1 MMREDKDIILKS
13 GSTYKKIEY
22 KNPDAEIINNII
34 DIIFKQIGQCL
45 VIDRSNTKLNIL
57 QKSAIQGFL
66 HTFFGKTTRE
76 GMRQYI
82 DNMYPEDLKEAVNS
96 IEKEI
101 KRVR

>member
-1 MMREDKDIILKS
+1 MREDKDIMLKS

-45 VIDRSNTKLNIL
+45 AVDRSNIKLNIL
-57 QKSAIQGFL
+57 QKGAIQGVL

-76 GMRQYI
+76 GIRQYI
-82 DNMYPEDLKEAVNS
+82 DNMYPEDLKEVVNS

-101 KRVR
+101 KKAK

>member
-13 GSTYKKIEY
+13 GSTYKKY
-22 KNPDAEIINNII
+22 KNPDAETINNII
-34 DIIFKQIGQCL
+34 DVIFKQIGQCL
-45 VIDRSNTKLNIL
+45 VADRSNTKLDIL
-57 QKSAIQGFL
+57 QKGIIQGFL
-66 HTFFGKTTRE
+66 HAFFGKTTRE

-82 DNMYPEDLKEAVNS
+82 DNMYPEDLKEVVNS

>member
-1 MMREDKDIILKS
+1 MAREDKDMILKS
-13 GSTYKKIEY
+13 GSYKRIEY

-45 VIDRSNTKLNIL
+45 VIDRSNIKLDIL
-57 QKSAIQGFL
+57 QKSIIQGFL
-66 HTFFGKTTRE
+66 HAFFGKTTRE

-82 DNMYPEDLKEAVNS
+82 DNMYPEDLKEVVNS

>member
-13 GSTYKKIEY
+13 GSTYKKY

-34 DIIFKQIGQCL
+34 DVIFKQIGQCL
-45 VIDRSNTKLNIL
+45 ITDRSNTKLNIL

-66 HTFFGKTTRE
+66 HAFFGKTTRE

-82 DNMYPEDLKEAVNS
+82 DNMYPEDLKEVVNS